1 MRALMVDDKR
11 ATSRARP
18 PTFYTAKV
26 GRAVRYLREVAGIS
40 LTEMAAAVHLTVSG
54 WSRVETGRTTM
65 TVDQLERAA
74 KAIGKKPS
82 EILAFVEAAP

>member
-1 MRALMVDDKR
+1 M
-11 ATSRARP
+11 TSYSAR
-18 PTFYTAKV
+18 V

-40 LTEMAAAVHLTVSG
+40 LTEMADRCGVLTVSG
-54 WSRVETGRTTM
+54 WSRVETGATTM
-65 TVDQLERAA
+65 TVDQLQRAA